1 MKRKHLILTI
11 ISAVALFAAG
21 GFWMSGTGAVV
32 GSSQQP
38 PVAAPQTAGPTEI
51 TADQIKKLGIQTI
64 AATAAGEIPIGTVPA
79 IVTLP
84 PDARVAVTAPFAGTV
99 IRLDVIAGQAVKKGQ
114 ALAVVRSREPLQFG
128 AELARAKARL
138 GSAQA
143 TAARMGQLARE
154 GIIADSRADEARA
167 AVQQAQVD
175 VYEGNR
181 VLSQAGASS
190 NGDTILRSPIT
201 GRIAVVSVQAGGP
214 VDGMTA
220 PFLVENTASLMLDLQ
235 IPERLSNSVFPGMEL
250 AVSMPDA
257 SIITG
262 RIVAV
267 GTTIDPANRAIPARA
282 RLGASPTL
290 MVGKLVMA
298 SLLGGMKHNGVNIPA
313 IALTRIGERDVV
325 FVRTGKGF
333 AIRPVIVAGRANG
346 QLFLSSGLSS
356 GEHVAISGITEI
368 KSVIGGV

>member
-1 MKRKHLILTI
+1 MR
-11 ISAVALFAAG
+11 G
-21 GFWMSGTGAVV
+21 
-32 GSSQQP
+32 
-38 PVAAPQTAGPTEI
+38 
-51 TADQIKKLGIQTI
+51 
-64 AATAAGEIPIGTVPA
+64 
-79 IVTLP
+79 
-84 PDARVAVTAPFAGTV
+84 
-99 IRLDVIAGQAVKKGQ
+99 
-114 ALAVVRSREPLQFG
+114 
-128 AELARAKARL
+128 
-138 GSAQA
+138 
-143 TAARMGQLARE
+143 
-154 GIIADSRADEARA
+154 
-167 AVQQAQVD
+167 
-175 VYEGNR
+175 
-181 VLSQAGASS
+181 
-190 NGDTILRSPIT
+190 
-201 GRIAVVSVQAGGP
+201 
-214 VDGMTA
+214 
-220 PFLVENTASLMLDLQ
+220 
-235 IPERLSNSVFPGMEL
+235 